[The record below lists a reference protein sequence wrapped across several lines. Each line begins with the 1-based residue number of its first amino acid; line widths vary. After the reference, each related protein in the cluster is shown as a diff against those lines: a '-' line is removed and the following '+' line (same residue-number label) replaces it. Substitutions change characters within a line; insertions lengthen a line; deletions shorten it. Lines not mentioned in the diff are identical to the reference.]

1 MRRQASPLLDS
12 RLAAIEAGATLA
24 GHALVAVAV
33 AVAVS
38 AAVAEV
44 VVVASVAPVVA
55 AAATAT
61 DKLVLFFRKEN
72 GSVSHFQA
80 NFRAVSQ

>member
-1 MRRQASPLLDS
+1 MRRQAFHLLDS

-33 AVAVS
+33 AVS
-38 AAVAEV
+38 DAVAEV
-44 VVVASVAPVVA
+44 VVVASVAPVVV

-61 DKLVLFFRKEN
+61 DKLVLFFWKEN

-80 NFRAVSQ
+80 NFRAVAQ